1 MKSLEEVEQ
10 IVKQRLS
17 EKRFKHSQSVKE
29 KCIELAKIYGEDV
42 EKAALVGIAHD
53 IAKELS
59 IEEKFKYCE
68 ENNLFVDEVE
78 KENPELLHAKIG
90 ADIAKKELGFSETMV
105 KAIQYHT
112 TGKVGMDRFAK
123 IVFVADSISDDR
135 KWDGIEKGREL
146 SKKNLDEAVLYFLEA
161 TIAITKKRN
170 MKLHH
175 DSILLRDE
183 YLKNKQ

>member
-123 IVFVADSISDDR
+123 IVFVADSISVAFFQSSYDQDLPSNEVLLF
-135 KWDGIEKGREL
+135 IQAYEL
-146 SKKNLDEAVLYFLEA
+146 SLGSHSLSS
-161 TIAITKKRN
+161 
-170 MKLHH
+170 H
-175 DSILLRDE
+175 SI
-183 YLKNKQ
+183 